1 MDNDWW
7 GCARNHGAH
16 DEHAPNPP
24 QAFGYDQGE
33 SEVGA
38 SDEELLSPQ
47 QVVSKVWLTD
57 DVEHMLDKGV
67 WVATLATHW
76 DWRIFIAVSDLAV
89 SSSPY

>member
-1 MDNDWW
+1 M
-7 GCARNHGAH
+7 R
-16 DEHAPNPP
+16 
-24 QAFGYDQGE
+24 
-33 SEVGA
+33 
-38 SDEELLSPQ
+38 ELLSPQ